1 MKTLFSLIV
10 LLSSSTA
17 LANGFIQ
24 LQSGSSATISPGE
37 TTTVSCNGGGT
48 IPTSRYYKCTLT
60 WTSTYGDPMPTLHG
74 EGDSHAEAISYISA
88 ACRSQPGDGNAAK
101 CAGLA
106 GSATCTV
113 Q

>member
-1 MKTLFSLIV
+1 MKTLFPLIV

-37 TTTVSCNGGGT
+37 TTTVSCNGGSA
-48 IPTSRYYKCTLT
+48 PTSRYYKCTLN
-60 WTSTYGDPMPTLHG
+60 WTSTDGDAMPTLHG
-74 EGDSHAEAISYISA
+74 EGDSHAEAISYITA
-88 ACRSQPGDGNAAK
+88 GCRVQPGNGNAAK